1 LIKTAAGAIPTCAF
15 DVPEKSNT
23 PINTGMYVFI
33 FYVLEFLVLS
43 LHLKDY
49 SSYESPGFLSI
60 YLLCWSSP

>member
-23 PINTGMYVFI
+23 PMYVFI